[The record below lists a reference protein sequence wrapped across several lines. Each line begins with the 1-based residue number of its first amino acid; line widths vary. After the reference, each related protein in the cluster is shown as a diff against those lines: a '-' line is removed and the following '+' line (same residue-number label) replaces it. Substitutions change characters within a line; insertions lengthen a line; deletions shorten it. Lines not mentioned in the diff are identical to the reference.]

1 MTSMPHP
8 AALPID
14 ELLADCR
21 VDRTRGSGPGGQHRN
36 KTETAIV
43 ITHLPTGVR
52 GEASERRSQGEN
64 LAQAKFR
71 LRLELALAVRSAKGV
86 GSHLPRETLLEE
98 SSRQRQKA
106 PDTVALPSPL
116 WRSRIVGER
125 IVISP
130 THDDF
135 PAILAEALDC
145 LAAEEWS
152 ATMAAAWLGI
162 STSQLVK
169 LLKQEPR
176 ALGLLNAEQAAKGLR
191 PFR

>member
-1 MTSMPHP
+1 MPHP
-8 AALPID
+8 ASLPID

-71 LRLELALAVRSAKGV
+71 LRLELALAVRSAQGV
-86 GSHLPRETLLEE
+86 GELFPLGGLPEE
-98 SSRQRQKA
+98 LSRQRQKV
-106 PDTVALPSPL
+106 PDPASSPSPL
-116 WRSRIVGER
+116 WRSRVAGER
-125 IVISP
+125 ITVSAS
-130 THDDF
+130 HDDF
-135 PAILAEALDC
+135 PAILAEALDV
-145 LAAEEWS
+145 LAAMEWS
-152 ATMAAAWLGI
+152 APAAAERLSV

-176 ALGLLNAEQAAKGLR
+176 GLGMLNREQAAKGLR
-191 PFR
+191 PYL